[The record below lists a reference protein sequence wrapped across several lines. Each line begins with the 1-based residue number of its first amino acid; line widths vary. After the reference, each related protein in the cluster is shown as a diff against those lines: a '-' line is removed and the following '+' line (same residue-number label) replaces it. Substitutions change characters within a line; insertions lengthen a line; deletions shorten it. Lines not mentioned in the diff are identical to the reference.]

1 MAHRVNFSSLDK
13 RIMEITT
20 FKASSHTDTHT
31 QLTYKAALITLYIQ
45 VIMELFNLATK
56 SEIEEFST

>member
-1 MAHRVNFSSLDK
+1 
-13 RIMEITT
+13 MEITT